1 MLNKILMGLILAC
14 LQINAVID
22 VNDSK
27 IDKKALLLGAI
38 RQNNAELVKLFVAS
52 GLDVNS
58 SIKINSPSG
67 LISSSYLI
75 EALNY
80 YCLDVI
86 KTILDAGANLNA
98 IVNSQALHNALN
110 YRYQA
115 GQQDKKKALDIIKL
129 LLSYSNDIDLEATN
143 KDGKTVFNLACD
155 RCDFELIEILQNYYK
170 NQANKISRIEVQNN
184 SKNVINVL
192 HKTDIPAN
200 AKAIVTTEITKNS

>member
-1 MLNKILMGLILAC
+1 MINKILMGLILAC
-14 LQINAVID
+14 SQLNAVID

-27 IDKKALLLGAI
+27 IDKKALFLGAI

-67 LISSSYLI
+67 LILSSYLM

-110 YRYQA
+110 YRYQSV
-115 GQQDKKKALDIIKL
+115 QQDKKKALDIIKL
-129 LLSYSNDIDLEATN
+129 LLSYANDIDLETTN

-170 NQANKISRIEVQNN
+170 HQENKNTTIEVQNN
-184 SKNVINVL
+184 SKNQINVL